1 MQIISDFDLASPRM
15 RFELFIASRLKLSN
29 KIKSGSP
36 SLTVAL
42 VGMIL
47 AIIIIILSVE
57 IVMGFKKEITTKIN
71 SLDSHL
77 KVTNGAIGIDDNYSL
92 VDFREVSNTLM
103 KDSDL
108 INKMNNFSLIAEK
121 PAILKTDTDF
131 KGLQFRGV
139 DENYDF
145 SFLKQHLLEGSVPS
159 FDQVSNN
166 QEIILSSS
174 IAKQLNLKVNDKI
187 FTYFIDD
194 KVKVRNCKI
203 VGIFNT
209 DFDTFDKSYIIG
221 NIALLQSVNDWK
233 IHQGNYVGVN
243 LNDVSNVEKDAYNLY
258 GKLAMQSINDNDNT
272 TVYNVTST
280 RQNNIA
286 FFTWLGMLDMNVVI
300 ILVLMMIV
308 SAFTLI
314 AALLMVV
321 LERIKMI
328 GLMKAL
334 GASNS
339 SIRRIFIFL
348 THKIIFKSIL
358 LGNLFGIGLGMLQK
372 YFHIIKLDP
381 NAYYMNYVPIDIN
394 VTSLVLLNI
403 AILVICYV
411 TLIGPSYIVSTIKP
425 TSTMKFE

>member
-1 MQIISDFDLASPRM
+1 
-15 RFELFIASRLKLSN
+15 
-29 KIKSGSP
+29 
-36 SLTVAL
+36 
-42 VGMIL
+42 MIL

-92 VDFREVSNTLM
+92 VDFREVSNTLT

-108 INKMNNFSLIAEK
+108 INKMTNFSLIAEK
-121 PAILKTDTDF
+121 PAILKTDNDF

-145 SFLKQHLLEGSVPS
+145 SFLKQHLLEGRVPT
-159 FDQVSNN
+159 FNQVSNN
-166 QEIILSSS
+166 QEIILSST

-233 IHQGNYVGVN
+233 IHEGNYVGVN

-334 GASNS
+334 GANNS

-348 THKIIFKSIL
+348 THKIIFKSIII
-358 LGNLFGIGLGMLQK
+358 GNLLGIGLGLLQK
-372 YFHIIKLDP
+372 QFHIIKLDP

-394 VTSLVLLNI
+394 ITSLVLLNI